1 MEAYLLVAGGLALL
15 VGGCELLV
23 RGAVDL
29 ARALGVS
36 PFLIGITL
44 VAWGTSAPEIVTS
57 VTAALAGA
65 PGIIVGNIVG
75 TNTANILLIL
85 GICAAIQPFVIDPQ
99 GFRRDSVIMVSTSLI
114 LLGLV
119 FHGVIERP
127 VGAAMIVVVIVFAV
141 RTYRADRAKQAALAA
156 AATDLADDLGPDIS
170 RRPALALLLTIA
182 GLAIVIVGARLL
194 VEGAVDLARLVGVSE
209 TVIGLT
215 VVAIGTSAPELTMAI
230 VGALRRQSELAYANV
245 IGSHIYNTLFI
256 LGFTALVEPIAIPPE
271 IIRFD
276 IWVMVA
282 ATVLLVVSGL
292 SGRRLSRFEGLMF
305 VTAYIAYVW
314 RLLSVHAV

>member
-44 VAWGTSAPEIVTS
+44 VAWGTSAPELVTS
-57 VTAALAGA
+57 VTAALAEA
-65 PGIIVGNIVG
+65 PGIVVGNIVG

-85 GICAAIQPFVIDPQ
+85 GLCAAIQPFVVDAE
-99 GFRRDSVIMVSTSLI
+99 GFRRDSLIMITTSLI

-156 AATDLADDLGPDIS
+156 AATDIAGDLGPDIS
-170 RRPALALLLTIA
+170 RRPGLALLLTIA

-282 ATVLLVVSGL
+282 ATVLLVVAGL

-314 RLLSVHAV
+314 RLLSVHAA